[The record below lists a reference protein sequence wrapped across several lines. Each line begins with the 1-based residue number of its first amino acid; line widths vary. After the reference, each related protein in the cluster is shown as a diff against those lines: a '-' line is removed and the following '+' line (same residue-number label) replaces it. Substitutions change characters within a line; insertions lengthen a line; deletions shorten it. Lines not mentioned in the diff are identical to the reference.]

1 MKRRPATPFLAVTTS
16 LALAAILLLPAT
28 GCISGGSLAL
38 LGQPLFSNYV
48 GPAGGGTGGTT
59 SPGSGFFGGGGRVSV
74 DPCSESNARKFI
86 RISMRNMDRDDYIHY
101 FFIAIAYV
109 NGTVHPDGA
118 VCPDDIAL
126 YTAFGY
132 DEIPEGT
139 FQPFG
144 NYCIEGPALV
154 YFHEGGR
161 FRTGGGVAGA
171 QLASAIAP
179 AQGSNPS
186 YDAFFGA
193 AGVSVPVPNIILFHN
208 PGTGE
213 GQPLKVSVNQL
224 DPCVSQGE
232 TIRSTPNCEQD
243 AFYYVDESDRMA
255 GSITLGS
262 GAGIRVPNE
271 IQGTGCQCS
280 AFASFNGEDFQAAQ
294 VLAPSGT
301 SASEARCN
309 EFLRGGSIEYVFIRD
324 DRNPPIPQLL
334 TRVTDQSG
342 SEAHTFDSRADIP

>member
-1 MKRRPATPFLAVTTS
+1 MKHGSDSPCRVVLGS
-16 LALAAILLLPAT
+16 LALAAVLLLPAA

-38 LGQPLFSNYV
+38 LGHPLFSRFT
-48 GPAGGGTGGTT
+48 GPTSTGTGVTT
-59 SPGSGFFGGGGRVSV
+59 PGSGFFGGGGRTNL
-74 DPCSESNARKFI
+74 DPCSESNARKFV
-86 RISMRNMDRDDYIHY
+86 RISMRNLDQDDYIHY
-101 FFIAIAYV
+101 FFVAIAYV
-109 NGTVHPDGA
+109 NGDVHPDGA
-118 VCPDDIAL
+118 VCPDDVAL

-132 DEIPEGT
+132 EEIADGDL
-139 FQPFG
+139 QAFG

-154 YFHEGGR
+154 YFHDGGR
-161 FRTGGGVAGA
+161 FRSGGGVTGA
-171 QLASAIAP
+171 ALASAIAP
-179 AQGSNPS
+179 AQGSNPT
-186 YDAFFGA
+186 YDAFFSA
-193 AGVSVPVPNIILFHN
+193 AGASLPVPNIIIFHN

-213 GQPLKVSVNQL
+213 GQPLKVSINEP
-224 DPCVSQGE
+224 DPCLVIGNISSR
-232 TIRSTPNCEQD
+232 TTPNCQQD

-255 GSITLGS
+255 GSISLGS

-342 SEAHTFDSRADIP
+342 SEAHTFDSRANVP